1 MFSRRPPVRGV
12 AAVNR
17 VGARSVLGERPPPQ
31 QIGVVVAHG
40 ADVIHRPSQ
49 DVPVL
54 SADALS
60 VRYMTTWINT
70 VSRDHV
76 ERGVRGRFT
85 QANHGKPNMLRR
97 MARGDWIIF
106 YSPRTVYPDGD
117 PLQAF
122 TAIGQ
127 VADDEPYQADMSPD
141 FQPWRRN
148 VDFLEC
154 AETPIR
160 PLIEKLDFIEDKS
173 RWGYKFRFGVF
184 KIDEHDFE
192 VIRSAMG
199 ATVSP

>member
-1 MFSRRPPVRGV
+1 
-12 AAVNR
+12 
-17 VGARSVLGERPPPQ
+17 
-31 QIGVVVAHG
+31 
-40 ADVIHRPSQ
+40 
-49 DVPVL
+49 
-54 SADALS
+54 
-60 VRYMTTWINT
+60 MTNWINT

-85 QANHGKPNMLRR
+85 QANHGKPNMLRK

-106 YSPRTVYPDGD
+106 YSPKKTYPDGE

-127 VADDEPYQADMSPD
+127 VADDEPYQTEVTPD
-141 FQPWRRN
+141 LQPWRRN

-160 PLIEKLDFIEDKS
+160 PLIERLDFIEDKS

-184 KIDEHDFE
+184 KIEDHDFE
-192 VIRSAMG
+192 VIRSAMTRLGLGLYQNSSIGCCLEELGDGHLPESSVDG
-199 ATVSP
+199 AAIDPQPRYDARVLVHVEVVRLNAG